1 MQAIRED
8 GLVVE
13 EARELALA
21 SGVSPGTASLQL
33 VFDWPSGEPQ
43 RLKFRLAA
51 TDSTFAGP
59 WSAETN
65 VVTVGEC
72 SVHGMGGLWA
82 RAMGS
87 PSR

>member
-1 MQAIRED
+1 MSKFRVQAIRED

-21 SGVSPGTASLQL
+21 SPASESDASLQL
-33 VFDWPSGEPQ
+33 VFDWLSAEPQ

-59 WSAETN
+59 WSAETD
-65 VVTVGEC
+65 VVTVGE
-72 SVHGMGGLWA
+72 WA
-82 RAMGS
+82 PWTGDA
-87 PSR
+87 P